1 MYKEKIISNLILND
15 DSKVKGIPIEI
26 RISNE
31 DHVIIEISKQ
41 STLRLDR
48 KSAVMLLQD
57 ITSAIREIDFKNENH
72 LPEKK
77 SI

>member
-15 DSKVKGIPIEI
+15 DSKLKGIPIEI

-31 DHVIIEISKQ
+31 DNIIIEISKQ

-57 ITSAIREIDFKNENH
+57 ITNAIREIDCKSVNQI
-72 LPEKK
+72 PEKE